1 MLLHLLVQLLQLLSF
16 EVIRT
21 TPIPIVLPRTIVLGD
36 VDVTNVSI
44 IFDVFSVVIEL
55 ETWYAQKYIA

>member
-1 MLLHLLVQLLQLLSF
+1 MIANTWSKP
-16 EVIRT
+16 II
-21 TPIPIVLPRTIVLGD
+21 PIPIVFPSTIVEGF

-55 ETWYAQKYIA
+55 DTWYAQKYIA